1 MEINVTIVF
10 QTLQFVCV
18 YYFLYKFLFAPASQ
32 ILDEDEA
39 FKNKLYKNLEHEQQ
53 IKDSLQE
60 DYHAKNS
67 VFKHKLMQDIPQQA
81 TQLVHEKS
89 NFGST
94 LYIVEN
100 NELSPQDREK
110 TEAFLV
116 DRLSQVIKK

>member
-1 MEINVTIVF
+1 MEINVTIVL
-10 QTLQFVCV
+10 QTLQFVSV

-60 DYHAKNS
+60 DYQAKNT

-89 NFGST
+89 IFGST

>member
-1 MEINVTIVF
+1 MEINVTIVL
-10 QTLQFVCV
+10 QVLQFGCV
-18 YYFLYKFLFAPASQ
+18 YYFLYRFLFAPASKM
-32 ILDEDEA
+32 LDENEA
-39 FKNKLYKNLEHEQQ
+39 FKNKLYKDLEHEQQ
-53 IKDSLQE
+53 IKDSLQQ

-67 VFKHKLMQDIPQQA
+67 AFKKKLVQDIPEQA

-89 NFGST
+89 MFGST
-94 LYIVEN
+94 LYLVEN